1 LKGGANLEELTEKL
15 KIFRISLQFFADT
28 GDKTE
33 QATPKRRSEA
43 RKKGQVVKSQEIVS
57 SIVLLVSFIAMKTLG
72 SSLYEKISGLTKT
85 VFEVYMK
92 DEDIFTIQGITK
104 LTAELSIWF
113 LQTML
118 PIFSLIMVMGVIAN
132 LMQSGFLFTL
142 ETIKPKFSNISPLG
156 GIKNAFSFKSL
167 LEFFSKALIKV
178 VIVGIIAYTTIKDNI
193 ENIIGIMNFNV
204 ASIGQYI
211 MAFSIDIGI
220 KISAFLAIFSVADF
234 IFQWRKHNKELMM
247 TKQEIKEEYKQT
259 EGNPQIKSKIR
270 QKQRAMSLSRM
281 MQQIPKADVVI
292 TNPTHFAVAIRY
304 DPEKDSAP
312 IVVAKGQDYVAL
324 RIKQVAKDH
333 KIEIVENKP
342 LARALFA
349 QTEIG
354 DTIPE
359 ELYQA
364 VAEVLAYV
372 YSLKAV

>member
-92 DEDIFTIQGITK
+92 DEDIFTIHGITK

-220 KISAFLAIFSVADF
+220 KISSVSMEPPFLF
-234 IFQWRKHNKELMM
+234 I
-247 TKQEIKEEYKQT
+247 
-259 EGNPQIKSKIR
+259 
-270 QKQRAMSLSRM
+270 
-281 MQQIPKADVVI
+281 
-292 TNPTHFAVAIRY
+292 
-304 DPEKDSAP
+304 
-312 IVVAKGQDYVAL
+312 
-324 RIKQVAKDH
+324 
-333 KIEIVENKP
+333 
-342 LARALFA
+342 
-349 QTEIG
+349 
-354 DTIPE
+354 
-359 ELYQA
+359 
-364 VAEVLAYV
+364 
-372 YSLKAV
+372 